1 MAWAWLSRW
10 EWDQLPKI
18 EVSVPL
24 RGGERASVT
33 VQPAE
38 CSVAGEM
45 DLHQGASLQY
55 AIKVLGWITETTF
68 PLGYPQVGEVDVGL
82 ES

>member
-1 MAWAWLSRW
+1 M
-10 EWDQLPKI
+10 
-18 EVSVPL
+18 
-24 RGGERASVT
+24 T